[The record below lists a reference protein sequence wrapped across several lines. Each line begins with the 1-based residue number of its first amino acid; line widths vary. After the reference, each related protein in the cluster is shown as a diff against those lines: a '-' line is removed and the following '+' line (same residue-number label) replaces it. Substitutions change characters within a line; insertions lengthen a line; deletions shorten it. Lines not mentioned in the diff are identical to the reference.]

1 MPISYK
7 SCRCGAKIPR
17 NLKCCEKCEASR
29 QKTYDNTTRNQ
40 ESKAFYNSK
49 AWWRVRTI
57 VLRDN
62 PLCVKC
68 GHPAK
73 IVDHI
78 KEIRFGGAKLD
89 LDNLRGLCVACHN
102 KITSE
107 NRKERTNG

>member
-57 VLRDN
+57 ALRDN

-68 GHPAK
+68 GHPAQV
-73 IVDHI
+73 VDHI
-78 KEIRFGGAKLD
+78 IPITEDWSRRLD
-89 LDNLRGLCVACHN
+89 LTNLQPLCHLHHNQKTAEERG
-102 KITSE
+102 
-107 NRKERTNG
+107 RR

>member
-1 MPISYK
+1 MMPISYK

-17 NLKCCEKCEASR
+17 NLKCCEKCEATR

-40 ESKAFYNSK
+40 DSKAFYNSK

-68 GHPAK
+68 GHPAQV
-73 IVDHI
+73 VDHI
-78 KEIRFGGAKLD
+78 KELRDGGAPLA
-89 LDNLRGLCVACHN
+89 LENLQGLCHACHN
-102 KITSE
+102 KKTAE
-107 NRKERTNG
+107 ERGRR